1 MGPCSSGRWARPCGV
16 QGRLFSSEQGV
27 LGQKQMPREK
37 TETVFGARGTTGK
50 RAPIRPD
57 GREQRPHQHPGNVAS
72 SPQGRLPPSRG
83 RSPPTLRAGAECC
96 PAASSR
102 CLPGGSRS
110 LLGASCSLA
119 VLSQQ
124 EPHGGVGRVVE
135 GGTATGLSPLLPR
148 KPPRFRL
155 PHLFLCLLFPVGE
168 RGEGCH
174 LRPHRAQR
182 LHGRP

>member
-83 RSPPTLRAGAECC
+83 RSAARPP
-96 PAASSR
+96 PAAAPR
-102 CLPGGSRS
+102 E
-110 LLGASCSLA
+110 AA
-119 VLSQQ
+119 ALSWGPAAHWQ
-124 EPHGGVGRVVE
+124 
-135 GGTATGLSPLLPR
+135 
-148 KPPRFRL
+148 F
-155 PHLFLCLLFPVGE
+155 
-168 RGEGCH
+168 
-174 LRPHRAQR
+174 
-182 LHGRP
+182 